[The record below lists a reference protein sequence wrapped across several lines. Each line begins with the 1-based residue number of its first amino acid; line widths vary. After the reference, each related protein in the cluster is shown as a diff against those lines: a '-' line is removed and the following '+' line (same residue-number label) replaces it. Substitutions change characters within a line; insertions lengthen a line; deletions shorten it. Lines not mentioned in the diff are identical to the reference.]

1 MPAEGTEL
9 GKAYFTVNLD
19 DQTSAD
25 YEKIKAKL
33 SAEKPLKFKTELE
46 QPDFGPVRERTR
58 NEEPLK
64 IPVKA
69 DNPVDAAWKAQ
80 VEASLKAT
88 AREALKIPVTPE
100 SEMFKRD
107 LARTIREAEQAL
119 HANIPAD
126 VADAAVFKAHVEELA
141 RSASEH
147 TKVHIPVEVDHRAL
161 AQAISS
167 IDDLGTE
174 SERTAARTSSAVSRT
189 LSSVASASS
198 MTTGAWVALGAVLAG
213 PAIGAALAGV
223 AGGFTLIGVL
233 AEKSAP
239 EVQTAFATMKTQGVD
254 VFQQSFT
261 SLIPVIV
268 SGLNQWTSLLVKLG
282 PQFQTISNEIAPGL
296 GIVNA
301 AVMQA
306 AQISI
311 PAMSAALTHATPVA
325 QGLGS
330 VITGAAQAVANFL
343 NVAHFDVAAEGM
355 TALGRDAAQLGG
367 VLATLLNAVMPIG
380 NAILSSVLPAVISL
394 AGHLGGDLAPALHV
408 VGAAIQMLAP
418 LLDFMSGPTAAV
430 LVGVA
435 AFKLL
440 QATTSGLLSVFN
452 AASSSVATY
461 AARLESMATG
471 TATSARAVTVMTAA
485 QKAQAVQTAQ
495 ATLVTAQQAS
505 AQAANNLA
513 TLEAAAATE
522 ASSVTQGQLAA
533 ARAAATA
540 ATVAEAEATEVLTTA
555 QRASSFAFGPVGVGL
570 AAVAGLMTLF
580 AGTTSDKA
588 TPAVQ
593 NFTAQ
598 LDRLAQAA
606 PNAVSGIIASDPQL
620 ADFINKATAAG
631 VSVDELTR
639 ALREGGA
646 AQEGIVG
653 KLSQARAAVG
663 AGTVSVKDYRDA
675 FGAARTTIN
684 ESSLTIQAVS
694 DKIGDNKEQL
704 NKLSP
709 ALRAAVEKYRDIQGV
724 LSSLDSQFQQNA
736 NVHSA
741 AGAVV
746 AQSVNLTA
754 DQMTSASQVAD
765 MFGVSLNDVVAAYKS
780 LPGAG
785 SAAAGSV
792 EQVASAY
799 ISGKV
804 SVDNARQSV
813 VDYFTTL
820 QKNADQASQ
829 AVVSANHS
837 YQQSIASVAD
847 AQHAYAQSQQAVV
860 TAERGVE
867 AARRSVTDATHSYE
881 NAQHS
886 VQQAAQGVVDAET
899 GVASAERNLE
909 KAQQSAR
916 QTQVA
921 LTQARKDAAE
931 QLKSLHLQLNDQ
943 VVSEERARLKLFDQL
958 RSSAGAGVTPDN
970 AHAVLAQ
977 ETTSSNEAVKK
988 AALDLI
994 EAQNALADTLNQGA
1008 LLRDQVNKAD
1018 KNGIDQAPGV
1028 IAAQDAVR
1036 NSQEQVN
1043 SAQQALAKAHD
1054 QVSSAVYSLQ
1064 QAYYNLGK
1072 AQQGIVDA
1080 QANVIKAQDAVR
1092 EAVYN
1097 EHRARVAVKDAI
1109 YNEHQALLALRGAQ
1123 DAARTAND
1131 LNTHSLDLNT
1141 QAGRNNY
1148 AQLVQL
1154 FNTYPS
1160 WMDKNARFKKM
1171 IDDTAS
1177 SFGISKDKAA
1187 EYLKSIDQIPKDF
1200 KYSVTSVASANFD
1213 ELNRVYN
1220 DKFGGHIGPIAT
1232 NVAHAYAEGGYT
1244 GQGGKYE
1251 PAGIVHKGEW
1261 VIPQEGV
1268 HPGTVPILE
1277 ALTKGKV
1284 RGGDGASLPGYASG
1298 GYVGEAL
1305 DYFLSGSGAAYQGV
1319 VNPLTVMGFPHP
1331 PGLPKYVAPVV
1342 DTSFSSAGSG
1352 VRGDRA
1358 ANRNIVMSTFASM
1371 FGWSS
1376 AAEQAATDYLMMRE
1390 SGYNNVAQNPTSTAY
1405 GMFQFLNS
1413 TWGGYGIAKT
1423 SDPGQQA
1430 IAGGRYIR
1438 ARYGDPIGASMHER
1452 AANWYDQGGYML
1464 NNPGINQTGKPEMV
1478 LPPTLTDTMNRLDRM
1493 VQAGSGGGVTI
1504 NQHIVTE
1511 DPERAGHA
1519 AASRIA
1525 WDLRARH

>member
-1 MPAEGTEL
+1 VAAEGTEL

-19 DQTSAD
+19 DQTDGD
-25 YEKIKAKL
+25 YTKIKAKL
-33 SAEKPLKFKTELE
+33 EAEKPLKLKTELE
-46 QPDFGPVRERTR
+46 QPDFDPIRNQPRE
-58 NEEPLK
+58 PIKL
-64 IPVKA
+64 PVKV
-69 DNPVDAAWKAQ
+69 DNPIDAAWKAQ

-88 AREALKIPVTPE
+88 ARDALKIPVTPE

-107 LARTIREAEQAL
+107 LAVAIHEAEQAL
-119 HANIPAD
+119 HADIPAD
-126 VADAAVFKAHVEELA
+126 VADAAAFRARVEELA

-147 TKVHIPVEVDHRAL
+147 TKVHIPVEVDQRAL
-161 AQAISS
+161 TQALAWV
-167 IDDLGTE
+167 DNLGDETE
-174 SERTAARTSSAVSRT
+174 HVTQRTSTAVSRMLT
-189 LSSVASASS
+189 S
-198 MTTGAWVALGAVLAG
+198 TTAGWVALSAVLAG

-254 VFQQSFT
+254 VFQQSFS
-261 SLIPVIV
+261 SLVPVIV
-268 SGLNQWTSLLVKLG
+268 SGLNQWTSLLMKLG

-296 GIVNA
+296 GIVNQ
-301 AVMQA
+301 AVMEG
-306 AQISI
+306 AQIAM
-311 PAMSAALTHATPVA
+311 PAFVATLGHATPIA
-325 QGLGS
+325 QALGS
-330 VITGAAQAVANFL
+330 TITGAAQAVANFL
-343 NVAHFDVAAEGM
+343 NVAHFDEAAAGIS
-355 TALGRDAAQLGG
+355 ALGRDAAQLGG
-367 VLATLLNAVMPIG
+367 VLATLLNAVMPVA

-394 AGHLGGDLAPALHV
+394 AGHLGGDLAPALHI

-418 LLDFMSGPTAAV
+418 LLDFMAGPTAAV

-435 AFKLL
+435 AFKTLEF
-440 QATTSGLLSVFN
+440 ATNGLLSVFN
-452 AASSSVATY
+452 TASSAAATY
-461 AARLESMATG
+461 GSRLATMVTG
-471 TATSARAVTVMTAA
+471 TETSTRAVTVMTAA
-485 QKAQAVQTAQ
+485 QKAHAVQTAE
-495 ATLVTAQQAS
+495 ATLLTAQQAA

-513 TLEAAAATE
+513 TLEAAAAAE

-606 PNAVSGIIASDPQL
+606 PNAAAGIIASDPQL

-639 ALREGGA
+639 ALREGGS
-646 AQEGIVG
+646 AQEAVVG
-653 KLSQARAAVG
+653 KLTQARAAVG

-704 NKLSP
+704 DKLPP

-724 LSSLDSQFQQNA
+724 LSSLDSQFAQNA

-746 AQSVNLTA
+746 AQSVKLTS
-754 DQMTSASQVAD
+754 DQMNSAAQVAD
-765 MFGVSLNDVVAAYKS
+765 MFGLSLNDVAEAFKS

-799 ISGKV
+799 ISSQV
-804 SVDNARQSV
+804 SIDNARQSV
-813 VDYFTTL
+813 IDYFATL
-820 QKNADQASQ
+820 QKNAAQANQ
-829 AVVSANHS
+829 AVESANHS

-847 AQHAYAQSQQAVV
+847 AQHAYVQAQQAVV
-860 TAERGVE
+860 TAEQGVA
-867 AARRSVTDATHSYE
+867 AARRAVTDATHSYA

-886 VQQAAQGVVDAET
+886 VEQAAQGVIDAEN
-899 GVASAERNLE
+899 GVAAAERNLE
-909 KAQQSAR
+909 KAQQSER

-943 VVSEERARLKLFDQL
+943 VASEERARLKLFDQL
-958 RSSAGAGVTPDN
+958 RTSASLGVTPDN
-970 AHAVLAQ
+970 AHAIVAEQ
-977 ETTSSNEAVKK
+977 TTASNEAIKK
-988 AALDLI
+988 SALDLI
-994 EAQNALADTLNQGA
+994 DAQNSLADTLNQGA
-1008 LLRDQVNKAD
+1008 LLRDQVNQAD
-1018 KNGIDQAPGV
+1018 KNGIDQAPNV
-1028 IAAQDAVR
+1028 IAAQEAVR

-1043 SAQQALAKAHD
+1043 SAQQALAKAHE
-1054 QVSSAVYSLQ
+1054 QVSAAVYSLQ

-1080 QANVIKAQDAVR
+1080 QAGVIRAQDAVR
-1092 EAVYN
+1092 EAVYS
-1097 EHRARVAVKDAI
+1097 EQRARVAVRDAI
-1109 YNEHQALLALRGAQ
+1109 FNEQQALSALRNAQ
-1123 DAARTAND
+1123 DAARVAND

-1148 AQLVQL
+1148 AQLMQL

-1160 WMDKNARFKKM
+1160 WMDKNAKFKKM
-1171 IDDTAS
+1171 IDDTAA
-1177 SFGISKDKAA
+1177 SFGISKQQAQD
-1187 EYLKSIDQIPKDF
+1187 YLTKLGQIPADF
-1200 KYSVTSVASANFD
+1200 KYSVTAVAGANFD

-1220 DKFGGHIGPIAT
+1220 DKFGGRIGPIAP
-1232 NVAHAYAEGGYT
+1232 NVAHAFAEGGYT
-1244 GQGGKYE
+1244 GPGGKYE

-1268 HPGTVPILE
+1268 HSGTVPILE

-1305 DYFLSGSGAAYQGV
+1305 NYFLSGSGTAYQNA
-1319 VNPLTVMGFPHP
+1319 VNALTVMKFPHP
-1331 PGLPKYVAPVV
+1331 DGLPVYVPPAVV
-1342 DTSFSSAGSG
+1342 VPSFGNVGG
-1352 VRGDRA
+1352 VSGDRA
-1358 ANRNIVMSTFASM
+1358 ANKQIVMDVFASM
-1371 FGWSS
+1371 FGWGSP
-1376 AAEQAATDYLMMRE
+1376 AEQAATNYLLMRE

-1413 TWGGYGIAKT
+1413 TWAGYGIAKT
-1423 SDPGQQA
+1423 SDPTQQT

-1438 ARYGDPIGASMHER
+1438 ARYGDPINASVHEK
-1452 AANWYDQGGYML
+1452 AFNWYDQGGYML
-1464 NNPGINQTGKPEMV
+1464 NNPGINRTGKPEMV
-1478 LPPTLTDTMNRLDRM
+1478 LPPTLTDTMERLDRM
-1493 VQAGSGGGVTI
+1493 VQGGAGGGVNIT
-1504 NQHIVTE
+1504 QHIVTE

-1519 AASRIA
+1519 AASQIA
-1525 WDLRARH
+1525 WNLRTRH

>member
-1 MPAEGTEL
+1 
-9 GKAYFTVNLD
+9 
-19 DQTSAD
+19 
-25 YEKIKAKL
+25 
-33 SAEKPLKFKTELE
+33 
-46 QPDFGPVRERTR
+46 
-58 NEEPLK
+58 
-64 IPVKA
+64 
-69 DNPVDAAWKAQ
+69 
-80 VEASLKAT
+80 
-88 AREALKIPVTPE
+88 
-100 SEMFKRD
+100 
-107 LARTIREAEQAL
+107 
-119 HANIPAD
+119 
-126 VADAAVFKAHVEELA
+126 
-141 RSASEH
+141 
-147 TKVHIPVEVDHRAL
+147 
-161 AQAISS
+161 
-167 IDDLGTE
+167 
-174 SERTAARTSSAVSRT
+174 
-189 LSSVASASS
+189 
-198 MTTGAWVALGAVLAG
+198 LGAVLSG

-296 GIVNA
+296 GIVNQ

-306 AQISI
+306 AQIAI
-311 PAMSAALTHATPVA
+311 PAMSSALTHATPVA

-367 VLATLLNAVMPIG
+367 VLATVLNAIMPVA
-380 NAILSSVLPAVISL
+380 NAILSSVLPAVLSL
-394 AGHLGGDLAPALHV
+394 AGHLAGDLAPALQL
-408 VGAAIQMLAP
+408 VGATLRLLGP

-440 QATTSGLLSVFN
+440 SATTGGLLSVFN
-452 AASSSVATY
+452 AVSSSVASY

-495 ATLVTAQQAS
+495 ATLLTAQQAS

-555 QRASSFAFGPVGVGL
+555 QRASSFAFAPLGIGL

-606 PNAVSGIIASDPQL
+606 PNAAAGIIASDPQL

-631 VSVDELTR
+631 VSVDDLTR

-646 AQEGIVG
+646 AQEAVVG

-746 AQSVNLTA
+746 AQSVKLTA
-754 DQMTSASQVAD
+754 DQMNSASQVAN
-765 MFGVSLNDVVAAYKS
+765 MFGISLNDVAAAFKS

-785 SAAAGSV
+785 SAAAGAV

-799 ISGKV
+799 ISSQV
-804 SVDNARQSV
+804 SMDNARQSV
-813 VDYFTTL
+813 VDYFSTL
-820 QKNADQASQ
+820 QKNAAQANS
-829 AVVSANHS
+829 AVASANHS

-847 AQHAYAQSQQAVV
+847 AQHAYVQSQQAVV
-860 TAERGVE
+860 TAEQGVA

-886 VQQAAQGVVDAET
+886 VQQAAQGVVDAEN

-921 LTQARKDAAE
+921 LTQARKDAAD

-958 RSSAGAGVTPDN
+958 RSSASTGVTPDN
-970 AHAVLAQ
+970 AHAVLAEQ
-977 ETTSSNEAVKK
+977 TTSSNEAVKK

-1054 QVSSAVYSLQ
+1054 QVSAAVYSLQ

-1072 AQQGIVDA
+1072 AQQSIVDA

-1097 EHRARVAVKDAI
+1097 EQRARVAVKDAI
-1109 YNEHQALLALRGAQ
+1109 YNEQQALLALRGAQ

-1148 AQLVQL
+1148 AQLMQL

-1160 WMDKNARFKKM
+1160 WMDKNTRFKKM

-1177 SFGISKDKAA
+1177 SFGISKQAA
-1187 EYLKSIDQIPKDF
+1187 QDYLTKLGQIPADF
-1200 KYSVTSVASANFD
+1200 KYSVTAVASANFD

-1220 DKFGGHIGPIAT
+1220 DKFGGRIGPIAP
-1232 NVAHAYAEGGYT
+1232 NVAHAFAEGGYT

-1268 HPGTVPILE
+1268 HSGTVPILE

-1298 GYVGEAL
+1298 GPVGEAL
-1305 DYFLSGSGAAYQGV
+1305 DYFLSGSGASYQGV

-1331 PGLPKYVAPVV
+1331 PGLPEYVPPAVPSVGNY
-1342 DTSFSSAGSG
+1342 TGGAGVQQWAG
-1352 VRGDRA
+1352 LVLQVLAMLGQP
-1358 ANRNIVMSTFASM
+1358 ASLLPNVLRRM
-1371 FGWSS
+1371 N
-1376 AAEQAATDYLMMRE
+1376 QE
-1390 SGYNNVAQNPTSTAY
+1390 SGGNPNAQNNWDSNAARGTPSIGLMQTIGPTFNAY
-1405 GMFQFLNS
+1405 AGQFVGRGIRDPLANIYAGLNYALHRYPS
-1413 TWGGYGIAKT
+1413 LQYAMDKPGGYD
-1423 SDPGQQA
+1423 S
-1430 IAGGRYIR
+1430 
-1438 ARYGDPIGASMHER
+1438 
-1452 AANWYDQGGYML
+1452 GGYML
-1464 NNPGINQTGKPEMV
+1464 DKPGLNSTGKPEMV
-1478 LPPTLTDTMNRLDRM
+1478 LPPTLTDTMDRIDRM
-1493 VQAGSGGGVTI
+1493 VQGGAGGGVNIT
-1504 NQHIVTE
+1504 QHIVTE

-1519 AASRIA
+1519 AASQIA
-1525 WDLRARH
+1525 WNLRTRH